1 MNSKHYEKNEKLF
14 RKKRKAETD
23 TTPNFIS
30 DCNWLFDEDTCLEES
45 HERDDK
51 SGCQLA
57 SPSYPGIYPPRRRC
71 QYLIHKS
78 KKESSIR
85 LTFTKFNLPP
95 E

>member
-1 MNSKHYEKNEKLF
+1 MFYF
-14 RKKRKAETD
+14 A
-23 TTPNFIS
+23 
-30 DCNWLFDEDTCLEES
+30 DCNWLFDEDTCTEE
-45 HERDDK
+45 EENGNPDQK
-51 SGCQLA
+51 GAKCQLA

-78 KKESSIR
+78 NDKTSIR